1 MLIAEWSNRRLV
13 FLGDPICCLES
24 WYGHKFFIAPPPL
37 PPNMLILIETVHLHY
52 LRTCLKS
59 YLYWIGDA
67 RSVSEAEILVIFL

>member
-1 MLIAEWSNRRLV
+1 
-13 FLGDPICCLES
+13 
-24 WYGHKFFIAPPPL
+24 
-37 PPNMLILIETVHLHY
+37 MLILIETVHLHY